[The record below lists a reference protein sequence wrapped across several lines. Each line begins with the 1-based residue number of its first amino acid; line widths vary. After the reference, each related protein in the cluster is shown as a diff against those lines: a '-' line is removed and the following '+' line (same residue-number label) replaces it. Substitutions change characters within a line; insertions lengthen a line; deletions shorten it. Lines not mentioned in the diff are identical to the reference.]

1 MTGNQGDDTDEPW
14 DEGASIKSSPLTA
27 CVQEYLGPTNKEDN
41 LDDGEL
47 PALSLGQS
55 KRSPSLLNGKTP
67 TTKPLQPPSKA
78 GLSPENRQDSERQN
92 RDQMSPT
99 TRRGSKWDDDMPD
112 DEVMMGIDA
121 KPREMSP
128 QSHEAEQHSVNGG
141 ILKKSNSDE
150 HNVCDYTYLMDICGN
165 GENSN
170 ASPARKAKVNL
181 KSISDITSDCNVTG
195 TEEQT
200 AIEVEY
206 VEPPKQNKAWSPEKK
221 NSYLAAMAR
230 KAKADFKK
238 AAPEGAAS
246 NSPEDIISTNES
258 AQEDIYSSFNATEKR
273 KFLKMVNSGI
283 PPTESAKKVLEER
296 EGSATSSKRSLAFWK
311 RSKDG
316 GPVSPRS
323 TKFLEPQASPG
334 GGARDDVR
342 ELKSRD
348 VAIVPDQA
356 NGEEPNDRN
365 ALGVESDDDSVDG
378 SIENGSPKKSHDN
391 AIVAGAV
398 AAGATAAVATSVFAA
413 SKDGNNEPDILN
425 KFEKSG
431 KSYYDAVSRD
441 PGVVEFIDDDMDV
454 NPTTNSKEMRPARAP
469 AIRNPKLKGF
479 AALNEPE
486 NSKKNTAN
494 SDDTNNSKSMTRNA
508 RRGKGAKQAGSS
520 PDGSRRR
527 FRLLG
532 NRAAKFESLN
542 ESDAE
547 EEKSSTRSTPIAA
560 AVIGAAA
567 VGATAVAMSGN
578 ASESDK
584 NTSATPERS
593 VKKQESGGEKT
604 VEQLEKEL
612 LRPLG
617 NVQED
622 EVQDTEQ
629 AYGNTP
635 PHISEVSNGRAVAVA
650 EDNTDLENYLDST
663 SSVYANTNDQM
674 SVISGR
680 SHWTAGTM
688 GTNITTSSR
697 SRRPGAAKQRLAQ
710 ARKADYSTA
719 AKKGWHD
726 SMKNAAASSNQS
738 WDPTKGFEGY
748 EYKDQNEDIA
758 IDSASDE
765 PIRVNLDG
773 IRKSKERESNAIDAD
788 NVTKQPVV
796 VPFPES
802 WEKDRHQMIN
812 GSDQASDEIVARTVA
827 DPLEGERGEEEPN
840 EWQKSMKAASENL
853 EKEGASWNPETGW
866 QVENKNDDEN
876 LTETNDTIVMASE
889 AEDNTTSDPE
899 GVSPAGAALGVGAG
913 VAAAMYFMGEE
924 QSSNAPPAA
933 LEGGDQS
940 SATSGSSLNDEN
952 YVQLG
957 DTGSV
962 RAFSSSKEESD
973 ARNRDKG
980 SRIGASS
987 SNPILEDVN
996 EEDTSHLLNS
1006 RDVFT
1011 NADEGAEVVQVV
1023 KQKNDEGDKNLFV
1036 HDSRNTYT
1044 NAETSKSR
1052 RRGPGPVDI
1061 DEIDDMDFDD
1071 EDDDEDGEMWAS
1083 NQIKARDSVA
1093 PSSPPKL
1100 AASRRDTSLNRDR
1113 RVRSSINSPPHSEVG
1128 VSPERHK
1135 MQPSPISNVSDA
1147 SQNSSSVKLLAQQWE
1162 SGKKFSSSDERDQ
1175 GTQNPATE
1183 PPPGSMEWKSFLGK
1197 KVRAESAAAAAIQP
1211 RTLADEHGSNENA
1224 LESEDDSLFE
1234 FAGSAGEQSGAFPTG
1249 VPPLLEQ
1256 SDKGQ
1261 EEEVATRQMDQVS
1274 DTGTNIEQGSFMKRL
1289 QACAAPMLPR
1299 QLSGQGID
1307 NGESVNSEHLAFL
1320 RSKPQDTDGENF
1332 PQSLC
1337 ARPGTISDESV
1348 PLDLQLHKKDTEN
1361 SLDQSR
1367 SSSAKRGKQQ
1377 SSENFV
1383 GSEVR
1388 SVISEEGFG
1397 TKTSYLESLDMKAAV
1412 ANPKRSGSRGRGSE
1426 GQQRSSAASDVSI
1439 SSRKSERWQEFLE
1452 RKASGGSPNKLR
1464 QEGGSDIQDNISR
1477 ASERYAAEKVELM
1490 MAAMSASK
1498 EGDREAKM
1506 ERILDSEIHTPD
1518 TSLEMSHER
1527 SDVSKVG
1534 RSSKVKNESA
1544 RAAEELAAARVEAM
1558 MAAMTSQTLDEGEI

>member
-1 MTGNQGDDTDEPW
+1 MTGNQADDTDEPW
-14 DEGASIKSSPLTA
+14 DEGASIKSFPLTA

-67 TTKPLQPPSKA
+67 TTKPLQPPSTA

-92 RDQMSPT
+92 RNQISPAT
-99 TRRGSKWDDDMPD
+99 SRGSKWDYDMPD

-141 ILKKSNSDE
+141 ILKKTNSDE
-150 HNVCDYTYLMDICGN
+150 HNVCDYTYLMDMCGN
-165 GENSN
+165 GESSN

-181 KSISDITSDCNVTG
+181 KSISDITSDCNATG

-246 NSPEDIISTNES
+246 NPPEDIRSTKNEG

-283 PPTESAKKVLEER
+283 PPTESAKKVLNER
-296 EGSATSSKRSLAFWK
+296 EGSATSNKRSLAFWK
-311 RSKDG
+311 LSKDG
-316 GPVSPRS
+316 GPVSPRN

-334 GGARDDVR
+334 GGAGDDVR

-356 NGEEPNDRN
+356 NGEEPIDSNDK
-365 ALGVESDDDSVDG
+365 GVESDDDSVDG
-378 SIENGSPKKSHDN
+378 SIENGSPNKAHDP
-391 AIVAGAV
+391 AIIAA

-413 SKDGNNEPDILN
+413 SKDGNDEPDILN

-486 NSKKNTAN
+486 NSMKNTAN
-494 SDDTNNSKSMTRNA
+494 FNDTNNSKSVTRNA

-547 EEKSSTRSTPIAA
+547 EEKSSTRSAPIAA

-567 VGATAVAMSGN
+567 IGATAVAMSGN

-584 NTSATPERS
+584 NSSATQERS
-593 VKKQESGGEKT
+593 VEKQESGGEKT

-617 NVQED
+617 NVQEQ
-622 EVQDTEQ
+622 EVQDAEQ
-629 AYGNTP
+629 VYGNTL
-635 PHISEVSNGRAVAVA
+635 PHISAVSNGRAVAVA
-650 EDNTDLENYLDST
+650 EDDTDLEKYLDST

-688 GTNITTSSR
+688 STNITTSSR

-710 ARKADYSTA
+710 ARKADYSTT

-726 SMKNAAASSNQS
+726 SMKNAAASSNQT
-738 WDPTKGFEGY
+738 WDPTRGFEGY
-748 EYKDQNEDIA
+748 EYKGQNEDIA

-773 IRKSKERESNAIDAD
+773 IRKNKERESSTIDAD

-802 WEKDRHQMIN
+802 WQKDRHQMV
-812 GSDQASDEIVARTVA
+812 SDEVLSRTIA
-827 DPLEGERGEEEPN
+827 DPMDEERGEEEPN

-866 QVENKNDDEN
+866 EVENKNNDEN
-876 LTETNDTIVMASE
+876 LNETPNTVVMTKE
-889 AEDNTTSDPE
+889 ADLESDNTALDPE
-899 GVSPAGAALGVGAG
+899 GVSPAGAALGIGAG
-913 VAAAMYFMGEE
+913 AAAAMFFMGEK

-940 SATSGSSLNDEN
+940 SATSESSVNDEN

-980 SRIGASS
+980 SRVTASS
-987 SNPILEDVN
+987 SNAVLEDVN

-1006 RDVFT
+1006 SDVFT
-1011 NADEGAEVVQVV
+1011 NSDGGAEVVQVV
-1023 KQKNDEGDKNLFV
+1023 KQKK
-1036 HDSRNTYT
+1036 
-1044 NAETSKSR
+1044 
-1052 RRGPGPVDI
+1052 
-1061 DEIDDMDFDD
+1061 
-1071 EDDDEDGEMWAS
+1071 
-1083 NQIKARDSVA
+1083 
-1093 PSSPPKL
+1093 
-1100 AASRRDTSLNRDR
+1100 
-1113 RVRSSINSPPHSEVG
+1113 
-1128 VSPERHK
+1128 
-1135 MQPSPISNVSDA
+1135 
-1147 SQNSSSVKLLAQQWE
+1147 
-1162 SGKKFSSSDERDQ
+1162 
-1175 GTQNPATE
+1175 
-1183 PPPGSMEWKSFLGK
+1183 
-1197 KVRAESAAAAAIQP
+1197 
-1211 RTLADEHGSNENA
+1211 
-1224 LESEDDSLFE
+1224 
-1234 FAGSAGEQSGAFPTG
+1234 
-1249 VPPLLEQ
+1249 
-1256 SDKGQ
+1256 
-1261 EEEVATRQMDQVS
+1261 
-1274 DTGTNIEQGSFMKRL
+1274 
-1289 QACAAPMLPR
+1289 
-1299 QLSGQGID
+1299 
-1307 NGESVNSEHLAFL
+1307 
-1320 RSKPQDTDGENF
+1320 
-1332 PQSLC
+1332 
-1337 ARPGTISDESV
+1337 
-1348 PLDLQLHKKDTEN
+1348 
-1361 SLDQSR
+1361 
-1367 SSSAKRGKQQ
+1367 
-1377 SSENFV
+1377 
-1383 GSEVR
+1383 
-1388 SVISEEGFG
+1388 
-1397 TKTSYLESLDMKAAV
+1397 
-1412 ANPKRSGSRGRGSE
+1412 
-1426 GQQRSSAASDVSI
+1426 
-1439 SSRKSERWQEFLE
+1439 
-1452 RKASGGSPNKLR
+1452 
-1464 QEGGSDIQDNISR
+1464 
-1477 ASERYAAEKVELM
+1477 
-1490 MAAMSASK
+1490 
-1498 EGDREAKM
+1498 
-1506 ERILDSEIHTPD
+1506 
-1518 TSLEMSHER
+1518 
-1527 SDVSKVG
+1527 
-1534 RSSKVKNESA
+1534 
-1544 RAAEELAAARVEAM
+1544 
-1558 MAAMTSQTLDEGEI
+1558 